1 MDERGRGETSS
12 LLAAEGRTDLI
23 RSSEASRSSF
33 KLRCLPIA
41 PELVSVVSWA
51 MTRTGVGVA
60 VLAVLGLNS
69 SYVKTCQ
76 LRVPGQSSAQTL

>member
-1 MDERGRGETSS
+1 MD
-12 LLAAEGRTDLI
+12 AAEGRTDLI

-33 KLRCLPIA
+33 RLRSLPIA

-60 VLAVLGLNS
+60 VLAVFGLNR
-69 SYVKTCQ
+69 SYCVSFDLFSTSAS
-76 LRVPGQSSAQTL
+76 LGVDSQSWSR